1 MLECKGI
8 TKRFPGVTALDR
20 VSFSLGRNR
29 ITGVLG
35 ENGAGKSTLMNII
48 FGMVRPDE
56 GEMLLEGKAYE
67 PRSPAEAM
75 ARGIGMVHQNQM
87 LIEDFTV
94 TENIILGQEPVGPGN
109 LIDFR
114 DADTRIEKIFRDLG
128 SRINPRSR
136 MSDLDP
142 FERQETELAKVLFRN
157 VSLIILDESTSLLA
171 PRQIEQF
178 FSVLSNLKKAG
189 KTILLVTHRIAEV
202 EAIVDD
208 VLVLSRGRLAEFCP
222 IRKIRKSELVSLIIS
237 GSREKSHQYSD
248 DPSSGMLLGK
258 KKKTKKTERIEPTA
272 AIFELSGVTTNPSAS
287 GRRLEN
293 ISLKINRGEIVGI
306 TGVPGNGQTELLEL
320 AAGIRSVESG
330 KIFFDGEE
338 IPSGRLE
345 DIRKKPVGYI
355 FPDRDEQGLIPSFS
369 LEENLLLSSR
379 MLSFFSLRGWLK
391 RRKMLDFSDRAVAD
405 FSIKNAAAGMPVSA
419 LSGGNR
425 QKVVL
430 ARELFDNVKLV
441 VAGEP
446 LRGLDIKTA
455 GELKD
460 RFVHLKNSGAGALII
475 SGDLDFLF
483 SIADRIGAIYK
494 GTINY
499 LEEKASTD
507 MDELNRAIL
516 GYK

>member
-8 TKRFPGVTALDR
+8 TKIFPGVTALDKI
-20 VSFSLGRNR
+20 SFSLEQNR

-56 GEMLLEGKAYE
+56 GEMLLDGIAYD
-67 PRSPAEAM
+67 PHNPAEAM
-75 ARGIGMVHQNQM
+75 ARGVGMVHQNQM
-87 LIEDFTV
+87 LMEDFTV
-94 TENIILGQEPVGPGN
+94 IENVILGQEPVGPGN
-109 LIDFR
+109 LIDFK
-114 DADTRIEKIFRDLG
+114 DAETRLEKIFRDLG
-128 SRINPRSR
+128 SQINPRSKI
-136 MSDLDP
+136 SALDP

-157 VSLIILDESTSLLA
+157 ASLIILDEPTSLLA

-178 FSVLSNLKKAG
+178 FSVLSNLKKTG

-237 GSREKSHQYSD
+237 GSREKSHRHSD
-248 DPSSGMLLGK
+248 DSISGVPLGRK
-258 KKKTKKTERIEPTA
+258 KKAEKTEQIGHTS

-293 ISLKINRGEIVGI
+293 ISLKINRGKIVGI
-306 TGVPGNGQTELLEL
+306 TGVPGNGQTELMEL
-320 AAGIRSVESG
+320 AAGMRSMASG
-330 KIFFDGEE
+330 KMLFDGEE
-338 IPSGRLE
+338 LPSEKLK

-379 MLSFFSLRGWLK
+379 MLSFFSPRGWLK
-391 RRKMLDFSDRAVAD
+391 RSKMLDFSDRAVAD
-405 FSIKNAAAGMPVSA
+405 FSIKNAVAGRLVSA

-430 ARELFDNVKLV
+430 AREIAEDVELV
-441 VAGEP
+441 IAVEP
-446 LRGLDIKTA
+446 SRGLDIKTTS
-455 GELKD
+455 ELKD
-460 RFVHLKNSGAGALII
+460 RFVHLKKSGAGVLII

-483 SIADRIGAIYK
+483 SIADRIGVIYK

-499 LEEKASTD
+499 FEEKSSAD
-507 MDELNRAIL
+507 MDKLNRAML